1 MSSSESS
8 GSTRGDAADSEILET
23 DNDSVSASSSS
34 VTSLCVEENSESE
47 HQLSGT
53 ILNEEN
59 TARGEIPSLL
69 SQPLSCHTCPIC
81 LSKNQVFHA
90 DTTTSKCKSEE
101 TAVEEDADDLPLIK
115 SVELEKKEPTIKNDA
130 AGDGVDEDEPL
141 REVPEAEQNSSLPS
155 PSSPIKQKHMYQNQ
169 HGVPIFQVTSCGH
182 SFCSPCLYAYIRSK
196 LMEGT
201 LQIPCCHFIMPDEAE
216 DFHVC
221 DVDIPESDILQL
233 IEKETHDQASLFAA
247 GYWSI
252 GNCCSAEIINM
263 KEKIEKI
270 KFDNFHGKD
279 SVRRC
284 PKCDEPQLFDVEMM
298 KSFDADLKARSQSV
312 QTAESGPVA
321 ATRSSNVEN
330 RTRLGRILHT
340 IRRRDILDV
349 VDESGAHGSLSSS
362 RGAGSI
368 QNRNNETPA
377 LTDGI
382 GIDEEIQAETE
393 HHSNTSVSQT
403 LSKPTTPIV
412 KCQSCHT
419 EFCYFHSNAHTGQT
433 CEQYNEKT
441 AELDRVNV
449 EYANQTLHSKQ
460 CPTCGILV
468 SKEGGCNQIK
478 CGNCGTHFCWLCR
491 AKVRRI
497 AFQFLLAPDSSP
509 HDVMFR

>member
-23 DNDSVSASSSS
+23 DNDSASASSSS
-34 VTSLCVEENSESE
+34 VTSHCVEESSESE
-47 HQLSGT
+47 NQSSGT
-53 ILNEEN
+53 TLNEEN
-59 TARGEIPSLL
+59 IARDENPFEATLL

-81 LSKNQVFHA
+81 LSKNQVFYA
-90 DTTTSKCKSEE
+90 DTTRER
-101 TAVEEDADDLPLIK
+101 AVEEDADEQDANDLPLRK
-115 SVELEKKEPTIKNDA
+115 SVELEKKEPAIKNDA
-130 AGDGVDEDEPL
+130 AGDAVDEDEPL

-196 LMEGT
+196 LIAGT
-201 LQIPCCHFIMPDEAE
+201 LQIPCCHFVMPDEAE

-233 IEKETHDQASLFAA
+233 IEKETGAQTSHFTA
-247 GYWSI
+247 GCWSI
-252 GNCCSAEIINM
+252 GNCCNAEVINM
-263 KEKIEKI
+263 REKIEKI

-298 KSFDADLKARSQSV
+298 KCFDADLKARGQSV
-312 QTAESGPVA
+312 QTAESGRVA
-321 ATRSSNVEN
+321 VTRSSNVEN

-349 VDESGAHGSLSSS
+349 VDESGGRGSLSGS

-368 QNRNNETPA
+368 QNRNETPS

-382 GIDEEIQAETE
+382 GVDEEMQAETE
-393 HHSNTSVSQT
+393 HQT
-403 LSKPTTPIV
+403 LSKSTTPIV

-491 AKVRRI
+491 AKVRLL
-497 AFQFLLAPDSSP
+497 FYFYLFLPVALI
-509 HDVMFR
+509 DVMFR